1 MKKRI
6 LIVEDNVTLSQI
18 IRDWLEREGYAV
30 ATAIDEPFARKLLR
44 KEPFDLILSDVRLP
58 QGDGIHL
65 LEWIIKEKVDIPF
78 VIMTEYAS
86 VTDAVKAIKLGAKDY
101 LSKPVFHEQ
110 LVEMVNL
117 IHLYGEFKLVCVLT
131 RIAVLVNIME
141 RMLCFFCSATNDILI
156 QKLLNFSDISYSL
169 YQAIKNQI
177 LMLSNKR
184 KLRRQVICKQ
194 YLSFREGWKVFFLNS
209 TKEIVVGY
217 ILLAADFN
225 AHESENIGSTIV
237 V

>member
-44 KEPFDLILSDVRLP
+44 KEQFDLILSDVRLP

-65 LEWIIKEKVDIPF
+65 LEWIIKEKMDIPF

-110 LVEMVNL
+110 VVEMVKEL
-117 IHLYGEFKLVCVLT
+117 LKPVSTVPQQGEGTLQAYKSKGKGGGASCRT
-131 RIAVLVNIME
+131 G
-141 RMLCFFCSATNDILI
+141 CSI
-156 QKLLNFSDISYSL
+156 
-169 YQAIKNQI
+169 
-177 LMLSNKR
+177 
-184 KLRRQVICKQ
+184 
-194 YLSFREGWKVFFLNS
+194 
-209 TKEIVVGY
+209 GY
-217 ILLAADFN
+217 IGT
-225 AHESENIGSTIV
+225 HTRSQRYG
-237 V
+237 